1 MKPLAVLG
9 MCAVAAIAWPAR
21 AAAQTDRGAAKLE
34 ARSLELER
42 HAAELRDLVERHARG
57 EDVLRTHWLERG
69 DPRTSDARDA
79 ARDLQHSETDARAL
93 RDELARLRA
102 LREERR
108 RDADRRA
115 AGDTKP
121 REEETDRAPRPEP
134 DARVRSNASKAAQTV
149 ASTGAV
155 ASDAVTSNDMRVVG
169 SVDHRRVA
177 HALLRAGIELRR
189 DAARLSAEGRVA
201 AAAAQEN
208 AARARLADARGELR
222 TLVDGGG
229 STREDHFALARCE
242 EALGDVE
249 RAEALYTEVMARDL
263 KPMPDGSSRHGVFGR
278 AAATARSVLAW
289 SRDCGEWRPRR
300 NVDDVPLPGR

>member
-1 MKPLAVLG
+1 MRRLAILG
-9 MCAVAAIAWPAR
+9 GCVVAAIAWPAR
-21 AAAQTDRGAAKLE
+21 VAAQTNQGAAKLE

-42 HAAELRDLVERHARG
+42 HATELRDLVERHARG

-69 DPRTSDARDA
+69 DPHTSDARDA
-79 ARDLQHSETDARAL
+79 ARDLQHSEADARVL

-102 LREERR
+102 LRDERR

-121 REEETDRAPRPEP
+121 REEESDRAPRPDP
-134 DARVRSNASKAAQTV
+134 DARARSTAPSATQTV
-149 ASTGAV
+149 GSTSAI
-155 ASDAVTSNDMRVVG
+155 ASNDTRVVG

-201 AAAAQEN
+201 AATAQEN
-208 AARARLADARGELR
+208 AARARLADARSELR
-222 TLVDGGG
+222 TLVDAGA
-229 STREDHFALARCE
+229 STLEDHFALARCE

-289 SRDCGEWRPRR
+289 SRECGEWRPRR